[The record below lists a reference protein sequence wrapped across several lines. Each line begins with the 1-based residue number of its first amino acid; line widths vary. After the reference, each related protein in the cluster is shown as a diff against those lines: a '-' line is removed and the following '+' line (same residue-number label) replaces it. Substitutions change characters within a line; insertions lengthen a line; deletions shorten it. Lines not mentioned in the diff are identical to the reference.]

1 MQLTKHGHSCVRL
14 ADGDHT
20 LVIDPGAFS
29 DLDAALAGADGVL
42 VTHEHIDHIDP
53 DRLRAAARADSSLRI
68 WAPASVAGALADL
81 GDQVTAVGPGES
93 FDAAGFAVRTFG
105 GQHAL
110 IHPLIPIVANV
121 GYLVD
126 GAVYH
131 PGDSLVVPPE
141 PVDTLLLPAAAPW
154 SRMAE
159 VIDFAIAVRAPH
171 AYPIHDAIV
180 TDLWSGILKN
190 NFGPMADRFGID
202 FRPFPDSVDVAV

>member
-14 ADGDHT
+14 ADGDRT

>member
-1 MQLTKHGHSCVRL
+1 VAASL
-14 ADGDHT
+14 A
-20 LVIDPGAFS
+20 P
-29 DLDAALAGADGVL
+29 
-42 VTHEHIDHIDP
+42 
-53 DRLRAAARADSSLRI
+53 
-68 WAPASVAGALADL
+68 L
-81 GDQVTAVGPGES
+81 GEQVVAVGPGEE
-93 FDAAGFAVRTFG
+93 FEAAGFAVRTFG